1 MIVGNQPIHGGKIK
15 VKKNNKENLTIIS
28 VEIPKEMLEK
38 LNKYAEETYT
48 TRSSIIRL
56 ALKKFID
63 NEVK

>member
-1 MIVGNQPIHGGKIK
+1 M
-15 VKKNNKENLTIIS
+15 KKNNKENLSIIS
-28 VEIPKEMLEK
+28 VEIPNEMLEK

-63 NEVK
+63 NEIR